1 MPAWEDACIPL
12 DTAVLT
18 VGLQPGLRSA
28 AEAMS
33 GSGFLAEFI
42 FTAGVAWLGDGF
54 WLQACRCKGDEGD
67 EGDEGA
73 ASEECDDEGD
83 DE

>member
-1 MPAWEDACIPL
+1 MN
-12 DTAVLT
+12 
-18 VGLQPGLRSA
+18 
-28 AEAMS
+28 

-42 FTAGVAWLGDGF
+42 FTAGVAWPGDGF

-67 EGDEGA
+67 DGDEGA

>member
-1 MPAWEDACIPL
+1 
-12 DTAVLT
+12 V
-18 VGLQPGLRSA
+18 
-28 AEAMS
+28 
-33 GSGFLAEFI
+33 EFI
-42 FTAGVAWLGDGF
+42 FKDCVAWFGDGF
-54 WLQACRCKGDEGD
+54 WLQACRCKGD

>member
-1 MPAWEDACIPL
+1 MN
-12 DTAVLT
+12 
-18 VGLQPGLRSA
+18 
-28 AEAMS
+28 

-42 FTAGVAWLGDGF
+42 FTAGVAWPDDGF

-73 ASEECDDEGD
+73 ASEECGDEGD